1 MYCIFLRHIQVSGY
15 VQLKRVPEFLTK
27 YKIGTLEK
35 LLQLAQYAEAG
46 CYYKKKVCWKV
57 LQIQEI

>member
-46 CYYKKKVCWKV
+46 CYYKKKV
-57 LQIQEI
+57 